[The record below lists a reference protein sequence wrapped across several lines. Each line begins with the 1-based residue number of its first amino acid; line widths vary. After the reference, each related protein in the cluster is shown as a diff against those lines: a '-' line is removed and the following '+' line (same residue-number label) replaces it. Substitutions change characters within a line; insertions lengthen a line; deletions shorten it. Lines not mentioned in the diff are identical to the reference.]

1 MGRVD
6 GEGSGGAAAARG
18 GTGALH
24 GDADAAL
31 ATPGARES
39 DPGATSVSC
48 SAWFAS
54 GCHVVSDSSPPL
66 PPRSQLCEAIQLET
80 RRVLELEC
88 LRLTDLR
95 ELHGLETA
103 ARFIAYR

>member
-1 MGRVD
+1 MEQLRQEVAQAHYM
-6 GEGSGGAAAARG
+6 ETQTQHLLHQARANQ
-18 GTGALH
+18 TQVR
-24 GDADAAL
+24 
-31 ATPGARES
+31 PY
-39 DPGATSVSC
+39 TSVSC